1 MNRSAPDPISKM
13 IFLRILVASS
23 IGAHALLGCCWHH
36 AHACPE
42 EAASLS
48 HGSPPAVHLACVGAA
63 EDDCDHQ
70 HGCSDARC
78 VVIRGKP
85 PSRWLLTAAAE
96 WACISTAP
104 PCVAIAVHREGFS
117 LDFGEAAASPR
128 IYLLH
133 QVLLI

>member
-1 MNRSAPDPISKM
+1 M

-23 IGAHALLGCCWHH
+23 ICAHALLGCCWHH

-42 EAASLS
+42 EPVSVARSHVSSAEVHFAS
-48 HGSPPAVHLACVGAA
+48 VGATD
-63 EDDCDHQ
+63 EDADHQ
-70 HGCSDARC
+70 HGCPDARC
-78 VVIRGKP
+78 VVIRNELPGT
-85 PSRWLLTAAAE
+85 WLLTAAAE
-96 WACISTAP
+96 WACISDAP
-104 PCVAIAVHREGFS
+104 ACVAIAVHREGFS